1 MDKKTY
7 RDSLRAAEAELAG
20 LEERRAALEATV
32 SALRRLLG
40 DEQSSLGATVLAGEN
55 TASSPKPQIPL
66 RFFHGMTATQG
77 YRALL
82 ERWPGEYT
90 APEIRE
96 AFIAGGMEHKSRRAL
111 LGQIHSVLLRERR
124 RLAKLAEAK

>member
-1 MDKKTY
+1 MRT
-7 RDSLRAAEAELAG
+7 AEAELSG
-20 LEERRAALEATV
+20 LDERRAALEATV

-40 DEQSSLGATVLAGEN
+40 DEQPSLGTVLRAGEN
-55 TASSPKPQIPL
+55 TTSFFNLEIPPG
-66 RFFHGMTATQG
+66 FFHGKTATQG
-77 YRALL
+77 YRELL

-124 RLAKLAEAK
+124 RLARLAETQ